1 MLGVVCPKC
10 GCGRLLV
17 VSTRRLRGKTVRVR
31 RCAGCAHA
39 VRTGERIES
48 TAAGGKAVE
57 VVRVGEGAG
66 GQAVENARSVR
77 G

>member
-10 GCGRLLV
+10 GGGRLPV

-31 RCAGCAHA
+31 RCAGCGHA

-48 TAAGGKAVE
+48 TAAGGKSVE
-57 VVRVGEGAG
+57 KV
-66 GQAVENARSVR
+66 VENAGSVR

>member
-10 GCGRLLV
+10 GGGRLPV

-31 RCAGCAHA
+31 RCAGCGHA

-57 VVRVGEGAG
+57 VVTVGDGAG
-66 GQAVENARSVR
+66 GKVVENAGSVR
-77 G
+77 A